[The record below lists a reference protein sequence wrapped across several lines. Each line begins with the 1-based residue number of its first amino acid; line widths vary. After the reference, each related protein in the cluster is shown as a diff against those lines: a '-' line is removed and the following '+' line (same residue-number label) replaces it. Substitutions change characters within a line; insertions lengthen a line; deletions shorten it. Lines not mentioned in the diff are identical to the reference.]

1 MRIAHLSDIHIR
13 KTRRHQEY
21 KVVLNN
27 LVSSLESLEVDRIVV
42 AGDLLHNKTDL
53 SPEAV
58 QLATEYLD
66 ALSSIAP
73 LDLILGNHDCVINQH
88 NRLDSVSPLVNLLKD
103 KGGDRQEDGC
113 AITLYTE
120 SGLYKIGDDLSYGIF
135 AQQDNTEEWP
145 IEFDRERGV
154 HYVALYHGAVDGSKT
169 MSHHRV
175 ESDVDKSIFRNYDF
189 GMLGDIHSRQPM
201 ILDKNG
207 KVKVAYA
214 GSLIQQN
221 FGEEIEKGFLLWD
234 LDIKSCAFIQVVN
247 EWGFKTFR
255 LDKEAIENIENIS
268 FDLPSKPYVRIL
280 LDADDYNVT
289 TAKHVESVIKN
300 KYKPESLFI
309 EVDVKDNVDDLS
321 LSGKAEN
328 VTDLKTQQDLLKQYF
343 AKRPTVSEEELNE
356 ILSIHRD
363 FYDTCTTEEYD
374 TYKGRKWTIHKLIFD
389 NVFSYGPNNIINF
402 DKMRGLTGIFSPNA
416 SGKSS
421 ILYAILQGFFN
432 SSNRTGGRN
441 VADIIHKN
449 KDEGYIEIEFS
460 VDNQKY
466 IIERRFKRNKKNPSR
481 ANNKVELF
489 QVIHGDKVNI
499 SGQANVRETENAIRS
514 LLGSYE
520 EHTMT
525 TFSQQFDV
533 TRFIDHGQ
541 TNRKDLL
548 AKFLGLN
555 VIDDL
560 QKSIKEETAST
571 KTLLKEY
578 QEKDYPSILSQF
590 ETKREETVKK
600 IGELKKHNIEV
611 ETSLSESRARKE
623 SLVKSLHPVY
633 EGLRHLSSIENDIDK
648 SSRFIEKL
656 EDKLESEKKSNSN
669 TLDSFEYR
677 SNLINQYKS
686 EGFEENRENY
696 NTNKREYDKLTA
708 VQKVRQQV
716 YKTKQNQISIL
727 DKHDWFETNDLCKKC
742 SFLTGAFAAKKE
754 LEVEGADLHDLSIEI
769 DFLSHAIDDF
779 DINKAVKYDEY
790 VEEIKRLES
799 KLENSDIVLQNI
811 KLQGELEKNKLSS
824 YEEERETNKNN
835 EDSIQHNDKVNIA
848 IGEIDSNVALLEM
861 DLQKNVNET
870 TKNTTLLGQI
880 TQKITDLGGNIEILK
895 EIEKKYNLHD
905 FLMDA
910 FSNDG
915 IPLMIMNKA
924 VPLINSEIR
933 KILSNIANFEV
944 FLEVDTE
951 VHDLM
956 IFIDDGTSRRK
967 VELGSGM
974 EKTLTAFTIRSAL
987 SNISLLPTC
996 NLFVIDEGFGTLD
1009 SENINHMNQLLGYLK
1024 SKFDNVL
1031 IISHIESMQDIT
1043 NNVINIHKNEKGYSS
1058 IKIL

>member
-1 MRIAHLSDIHIR
+1 M
-13 KTRRHQEY
+13 
-21 KVVLNN
+21 
-27 LVSSLESLEVDRIVV
+27 
-42 AGDLLHNKTDL
+42 
-53 SPEAV
+53 
-58 QLATEYLD
+58 
-66 ALSSIAP
+66 
-73 LDLILGNHDCVINQH
+73 
-88 NRLDSVSPLVNLLKD
+88 
-103 KGGDRQEDGC
+103 
-113 AITLYTE
+113 
-120 SGLYKIGDDLSYGIF
+120 
-135 AQQDNTEEWP
+135 
-145 IEFDRERGV
+145 
-154 HYVALYHGAVDGSKT
+154 
-169 MSHHRV
+169 
-175 ESDVDKSIFRNYDF
+175 
-189 GMLGDIHSRQPM
+189 
-201 ILDKNG
+201 
-207 KVKVAYA
+207 
-214 GSLIQQN
+214 
-221 FGEEIEKGFLLWD
+221 
-234 LDIKSCAFIQVVN
+234 
-247 EWGFKTFR
+247 
-255 LDKEAIENIENIS
+255 
-268 FDLPSKPYVRIL
+268 
-280 LDADDYNVT
+280 
-289 TAKHVESVIKN
+289 
-300 KYKPESLFI
+300 
-309 EVDVKDNVDDLS
+309 
-321 LSGKAEN
+321 
-328 VTDLKTQQDLLKQYF
+328 
-343 AKRPTVSEEELNE
+343 
-356 ILSIHRD
+356 
-363 FYDTCTTEEYD
+363 
-374 TYKGRKWTIHKLIFD
+374 FD
-389 NVFSYGPNNIINF
+389 NVFSYGPNNVINF

-460 VDNQKY
+460 VDNQRY
-466 IIERRFKRNKKNPSR
+466 VIERKFKRNKRNPSR

-489 QVIHGDKVNI
+489 QIIHGDKVNI

-548 AKFLGLN
+548 ARFLGLN

-578 QEKDYPSILSQF
+578 QEKDYPSILNQF
-590 ETKREETVKK
+590 EEKREETVEK
-600 IGELKKHNIEV
+600 IEELKKHNIAIEN
-611 ETSLSESRARKE
+611 TLSENRTKKE

-633 EGLRHLSSIENDIDK
+633 EGLRPLSSIENDINK
-648 SSRFIEKL
+648 SSRLIENL
-656 EDKLESEKKSNSN
+656 EDKLSSEKKSNST
-669 TLDSFEYR
+669 TLSSFEYR

-686 EGFEENRENY
+686 EGFEESRESY
-696 NTNKREYDKLTA
+696 YTNKKEFDKLTA
-708 VQKVRQQV
+708 IQKVQQQA

-727 DKHDWFETNDLCKKC
+727 DKHDWFETNELCKKC

-754 LEVEGADLHDLSIEI
+754 LDTDESALHNLKGEI
-769 DFLSHAIDDF
+769 DLLSDAINDF
-779 DINKAVKYDEY
+779 DITKADKYDEC

-799 KLENSDIVLQNI
+799 RLENSDIVLENI
-811 KLQGELEKNKLSS
+811 ELQTELEGNKLSS
-824 YEEERETNKNN
+824 YREEREVNKNN
-835 EDSIQHNDKVNIA
+835 EDSIQHNVKVNES
-848 IGEIDSNVALLEM
+848 IGEIDSAMVILER
-861 DLQKNVNET
+861 DLHKNVNET

-880 TQKITDLGGNIEILK
+880 TQRITDLGGNIEILK
-895 EIEKKYNLHD
+895 EIEKKYNLHE
-905 FLMDA
+905 FLMEA

-944 FLEVDTE
+944 YLEVDTE

-1024 SKFDNVL
+1024 GRFDNVL

>member
-21 KVVLNN
+21 EVVLNN
-27 LVSSLESLEVDRIVV
+27 LISSLESLQIDRIVL

-58 QLATEYLD
+58 QLATMYIE
-66 ALSSIAP
+66 ALSNIAP

-88 NRLDSVSPLVNLLKD
+88 NRLDSVSPLVNLLE
-103 KGGDRQEDGC
+103 GHS
-113 AITLYTE
+113 ITLHNK
-120 SGLYKIGDDLSYGIF
+120 SGLYKITDNLSYGIF
-135 AQQDNTEEWP
+135 AQHDTSEEWP
-145 IEFDRERGV
+145 IEFDKEEGV

-169 MSHHRV
+169 MSHHRI
-175 ESDVDKSIFRNYDF
+175 ESDVEKGVFRNYDF
-189 GMLGDIHSRQPM
+189 GMLGDIHSRQPV

-207 KVKVAYA
+207 RVKVAYS

-234 LDIKSCAFIQVVN
+234 LDSKRCGFIQVVN

-255 LDKEAIENIENIS
+255 LDKEAIESIENIN
-268 FDLPSKPYVRIL
+268 FDLPPKPYVRIL

-300 KYKPESLFI
+300 KYKPEGLFI
-309 EVDVKDNVDDLS
+309 EVDVKENVDDLS

-356 ILSIHRD
+356 ILSIHKN
-363 FYDTCTTEEYD
+363 FYDTCATEEYD
-374 TYKGRKWTIHKLIFD
+374 TYKGRKWVIHRLMFD
-389 NVFSYGPNNIINF
+389 NVFSYGPNNVINF

-460 VDNQKY
+460 VDNQRY
-466 IIERRFKRNKKNPSR
+466 VIERKFKRNKRNPSR

-489 QVIHGDKVNI
+489 QIIHGDKVNI

-548 AKFLGLN
+548 ARFLGLN
-555 VIDDL
+555 LIDDL

-578 QEKDYPSILSQF
+578 QEKDYPSILNQF
-590 ETKREETVKK
+590 EEKREETVEK
-600 IGELKKHNIEV
+600 IEELKKHNIAIEN
-611 ETSLSESRARKE
+611 TLSENRTKKE

-633 EGLRHLSSIENDIDK
+633 EGLRPLSSIENDINK
-648 SSRFIEKL
+648 SSRLIENL
-656 EDKLESEKKSNSN
+656 EDKLSSEKKSNST
-669 TLDSFEYR
+669 TLSSFEYR

-686 EGFEENRENY
+686 EGFEESRESY
-696 NTNKREYDKLTA
+696 YTNKKEFDKLTA
-708 VQKVRQQV
+708 IQKVQQQA

-727 DKHDWFETNDLCKKC
+727 DKHDWFETNELCKKC

-754 LEVEGADLHDLSIEI
+754 LDTDESALHNLKGEI
-769 DFLSHAIDDF
+769 DLLSDAINDF
-779 DINKAVKYDEY
+779 DITKADKYDEC

-799 KLENSDIVLQNI
+799 RLENSDIVLENI
-811 KLQGELEKNKLSS
+811 ELQTELEGNKLSS
-824 YEEERETNKNN
+824 YREEREVNKNN
-835 EDSIQHNDKVNIA
+835 EDSIQHNVKVNES
-848 IGEIDSNVALLEM
+848 IGEIDSAMVILER
-861 DLQKNVNET
+861 DLHKNVNET

-880 TQKITDLGGNIEILK
+880 TQRITDLGGNIEILK
-895 EIEKKYNLHD
+895 EIEKKYNLHE
-905 FLMDA
+905 FLMEA

-944 FLEVDTE
+944 YLEVDTE

-1024 SKFDNVL
+1024 GRFDNVL

>member
-1 MRIAHLSDIHIR
+1 MRIAHLSDVHIR

-27 LVSSLESLEVDRIVV
+27 LISSLESLQIDRIVL

-58 QLATEYLD
+58 QLATEYIE
-66 ALSSIAP
+66 ALSNIAP

-103 KGGDRQEDGC
+103 KGG

-135 AQQDNTEEWP
+135 AQQDAAEEWP
-145 IEFDRERGV
+145 IEFDREEGV

-169 MSHHRV
+169 MSRHRI
-175 ESDVDKSIFRNYDF
+175 ESDVDKGIFRNYDF

-201 ILDKNG
+201 SLDKNG

-234 LDIKSCAFIQVVN
+234 LNLKSCAFIQVVN

-268 FDLPSKPYVRIL
+268 FDLPPKPYVRIL

-289 TAKHVESVIKN
+289 TSKHVESVIKS
-300 KYKPESLFI
+300 KYKPEGLFI
-309 EVDVKDNVDDLS
+309 EVDVKENVDDLS

-363 FYDTCTTEEYD
+363 FYDTCATEEYD

-389 NVFSYGPNNIINF
+389 NVFSYGTNNIINF
-402 DKMRGLTGIFSPNA
+402 DKLRGLTGIFSPNA

-466 IIERRFKRNKKNPSR
+466 IIERKFKRNKRNPSR

-548 AKFLGLN
+548 ARFLGLN

-578 QEKDYPSILSQF
+578 QEKDYPSILTQY
-590 ETKREETVKK
+590 EVKHEETIEK
-600 IGELKKHNIEV
+600 ISELKEHNVEIEL
-611 ETSLSESRARKE
+611 SLSESRVKKE

-633 EGLRHLSSIENDIDK
+633 DGLRSLSHIEKDIEK
-648 SSRFIEKL
+648 SSRAIEKL
-656 EDKLESEKKSNSN
+656 EDSLKTEKKVNVGTSSKLERGKK
-669 TLDSFEYR
+669 TMER
-677 SNLINQYKS
+677 YKS
-686 EGFEENRENY
+686 EGFEERRESY
-696 NTNKREYDKLTA
+696 YTNKETFDKLDA
-708 VQKVRQQV
+708 QHSVRRQIAN
-716 YKTKQNQISIL
+716 TKQGQIKIL

-742 SFLTGAFAAKKE
+742 SFLTSAFTAKKE
-754 LEVEGADLHDLSIEI
+754 YEEEVVVIGEETTRLQQLKKEI
-769 DFLSHAIDDF
+769 GNF
-779 DINKAVKYDEY
+779 DIFEADKYDKC
-790 VEEIKRLES
+790 VEEIKGLGS
-799 KLENSDIVLQNI
+799 KLENSHIVLQNI
-811 KLQGELEKNKLSS
+811 KLQGELEENKLFS
-824 YEEERETNKNN
+824 YREEKETNKNN
-835 EDSIQHNDKVNIA
+835 EDSIQHNIKVNVDIN
-848 IGEIDSNVALLEM
+848 ETDSNVALLEM
-861 DLQKNVNET
+861 DLRKNVNET

-880 TQKITDLGGNIEILK
+880 TQRITDLGGNIEILK
-895 EIEKKYNLHD
+895 EIEKKYNLHE

-1024 SKFDNVL
+1024 GRFDNVL